1 MPSLRWPFVSR
12 SIRRLSG
19 LAGLLLMAH
28 APGLLASE
36 GSSGQNTDPRPDF
49 EAYFLELGS
58 PDEAEREAAFAAI
71 ETAWQPGHTV
81 MALEVVRFLRPTNRN
96 RLLRLMRAKT
106 GKDFG
111 IDFNAWYEWIWSR
124 EPTDAPR
131 YAEFKALLYGQIDS
145 RFRGYFSS
153 QRASTIRLDE
163 VRWGG
168 VAQDGIPPLRSPP
181 MSSAE
186 EADYLGEGDI
196 VFGLEIAGDVRAYP
210 KRILAWHEMFTDRVG
225 GIPVVGVYCTLCG
238 SMIVYDTRFD
248 GVEHRLGTSGF
259 LYRSNKLMYD
269 QATQSLWNTLWGR
282 PVIGP
287 LVGGGIELEAL
298 SVVTTT
304 WGEWRRR
311 HPETRV
317 LSLDTGH
324 ERDYGEGVAY
334 RDYFATDEL
343 MFTVPELDRRLRN
356 KDEVL
361 VIPQR
366 SKDQAPLA
374 LASRFLRKHPIHHE
388 RHGDLSFVVL
398 TDRSGAHR
406 AFELSSATPK
416 SEPPGGGEPPG
427 GSDDAGAGLR
437 FVEWDRDRLAIDA
450 DGARWTLGEDALV
463 AEDGR
468 RLRRL
473 PAHRAF
479 WFGWYAANPD
489 TRLVK

>member
-1 MPSLRWPFVSR
+1 MQLFSPLLSHPVLLRLPAVV
-12 SIRRLSG
+12 
-19 LAGLLLMAH
+19 ALLLLAMAT
-28 APGLLASE
+28 ALVASDVPSPGEEAGRS
-36 GSSGQNTDPRPDF
+36 DF
-49 EAYFLELGS
+49 EVYFLELGS
-58 PDEAEREAAFAAI
+58 QDEGERKAAFDAI
-71 ETAWQPGHTV
+71 ESAWHPGHAV
-81 MALEVVRFLRPTNRN
+81 MALEVVRFLPESSRRP
-96 RLLRLMRAKT
+96 LLRLMKRKT
-106 GKDFG
+106 GKGFGLDF
-111 IDFNAWYEWIWSR
+111 DAWYHWIWSR
-124 EPTDAPR
+124 PEQRAPR
-131 YAEFKALLYGQIDS
+131 YAEFKALLYGLIDP
-145 RFRGYFSS
+145 RFKSYFSS
-153 QRASTIRLDE
+153 RRQSTIRLDE

-168 VAQDGIPPLRSPP
+168 VGQDGIPPLRSPK
-181 MSSAE
+181 MIAADEGLKLAE
-186 EADYLGEGDI
+186 RDIIFGLAIDGDI
-196 VFGLEIAGDVRAYP
+196 RAYP
-210 KRILAWHEMFTDRVG
+210 KRILAWHEMFTDVVG
-225 GIPVVGVYCTLCG
+225 GRPVAGVYCTLCG
-238 SMIVYDTRFD
+238 SMIVYDTRHD

-287 LVGGGIELEAL
+287 LVGQGIELEAL

-317 LSLDTGH
+317 LSFDTGH
-324 ERDYGEGVAY
+324 RRDYGEGVAY

-366 SKDQAPLA
+366 SRDDVPLA
-374 LASRFLRKHPIHHE
+374 LSSRFLRKNPIHHE
-388 RHGDLSFVVL
+388 RHAGLDFVVL

-406 AFELSSATPK
+406 AFELPAPGD
-416 SEPPGGGEPPG
+416 EGGGG
-427 GSDDAGAGLR
+427 GPALR
-437 FVEWDRDRLAIDA
+437 FAEWDKDRRAVDA
-450 DGARWTLGEDALV
+450 AGDIWTLDEQALV

-479 WFGWYAANPD
+479 WFGWYAANPE
-489 TRLVK
+489 TRLVE